1 MQLRQILM
9 PCLALVALALPAAA
23 APDEEQLGK
32 SAGYPIGTRANWFY
46 DESVRVGSFS
56 NLDRLLPHNT
66 PAEGRVAAAA
76 SRRRQSA

>member
-1 MQLRQILM
+1 MQLRRILM
-9 PCLALVALALPAAA
+9 PCVALVALALPAAA
-23 APDEEQLGK
+23 APDEEPLGK

-66 PAEGRVAAAA
+66 LKKAASPLPLPAAANPA
-76 SRRRQSA
+76 